1 MNQNGAD
8 IKNQAMNRLN
18 NYYKSVI
25 KDEEIIF
32 RLKTTLKMTL
42 IPIISGCVMAG
53 FLWVL
58 LQLNLY
64 FFEAN
69 GYEGWQTFR
78 ESYYEFIV
86 GRSLRLAPYISL
98 FIAIV
103 AITGIYVSDL
113 LLRPF
118 RIIGDYCEKVVNG
131 EEASYDPDFFTD
143 LKLLTT
149 FSELFFL
156 NIHNTRKAGRKLDS
170 MDIPKKYTRIHQPV
184 SETAF
189 FLQYFLYILIVS
201 ICAYMALYIVAVDI
215 HHEIINLA
223 NETLRSSKMMS
234 YFFTKQTEVLQ
245 QVLTVVMVG
254 HLLLYVAL
262 ARHLYYKVCGPA
274 FGIFATM
281 RSFLKGN
288 YSSRV
293 HLIGYYYLRTHCRKL
308 NRYLDQMQK
317 ELT

>member
-1 MNQNGAD
+1 MSQ
-8 IKNQAMNRLN
+8 
-18 NYYKSVI
+18 KSVWM
-25 KDEEIIF
+25 KSPFMSKLLSYLKGVSRDEEVIF

-42 IPIISGCVMAG
+42 IPIASGCIMAG
-53 FLWVL
+53 FLYVL
-58 LQLNLY
+58 LEMNLY

-69 GYEGWQTFR
+69 GYQGWQSFK
-78 ESYYEFIV
+78 EVYYEFIIGSTLKLV
-86 GRSLRLAPYISL
+86 PYIAG
-98 FIAIV
+98 FIAVV

-131 EEASYDPDFFTD
+131 EDTSYDPDFFTD

-156 NIHNTRKAGRKLDS
+156 NIHNTRKAKRSLEP
-170 MDIPKKYTRIHQPV
+170 MDIPTKYTRIHQPV

-201 ICAYMALYIVAVDI
+201 ICAYMALYIATVDM
-215 HHEIINLA
+215 HQGIINLA
-223 NETLRSSKMMS
+223 GESLKSSKMMT
-234 YFFTKQTEVLQ
+234 YFFNRQTEVLQ
-245 QVLTVVMVG
+245 DVLQVVMFG
-254 HLLLYVAL
+254 HILMYVAL

-281 RSFLKGN
+281 RAFLKGN

-308 NRYLDQMQK
+308 NRYLDLMQK

>member
-1 MNQNGAD
+1 MNESA
-8 IKNQAMNRLN
+8 IKVKEQAKQGFLRFF
-18 NYYKSVI
+18 KSLT

-32 RLKTTLKMTL
+32 RLKTTAKMTL
-42 IPIISGCVMAG
+42 IPIISGCVMMG
-53 FLWVL
+53 FVWVL

-69 GYEGWQTFR
+69 GYQGLQVFR
-78 ESYYEFIV
+78 EAYYEFIV
-86 GRSLRLAPYISL
+86 GRLMNIIPYIAG
-98 FIAIV
+98 FIIV
-103 AITGIYVSDL
+103 VAVTGIYVSDL

-118 RIIGDYCEKVVNG
+118 RIIGDYCEKVCNG

-143 LKLLTT
+143 LKLLTS

-156 NIHNTRKAGRKLDS
+156 NIHNTKKAGRKLEA

-201 ICAYMALYIVAVDI
+201 ICAYLALYVVTVNF
-215 HHEIINLA
+215 HQEVVNLA
-223 NETLRSSKMMS
+223 SETLRQDSGMT
-234 YFFTKQTEVLQ
+234 YFFSKQKEVLQ
-245 QVLTVVMVG
+245 DVLTVVMVG
-254 HLLLYVAL
+254 HILLYIAL
-262 ARHLYYKVCGPA
+262 ARHLYDKVCGPA

-281 RSFLKGN
+281 RSYLKGN

-308 NRYLDQMQK
+308 NRYLDQMEK

>member
-1 MNQNGAD
+1 MSQNGTN
-8 IKNQAMNRLN
+8 IKSQTLDKIQGVFKTAL
-18 NYYKSVI
+18 

-32 RLKTTLKMTL
+32 RLKTTAKMTF
-42 IPIISGCVMAG
+42 IPIVTGFVMMG
-53 FLWVL
+53 FLWVI

-69 GYEGWQTFR
+69 GHQGWQSFR
-78 ESYYEFIV
+78 EAYFEFIV
-86 GRSLRLAPYISL
+86 GRMMLLAPYFFI
-98 FIAIV
+98 FIAII

-118 RIIGDYCEKVVNG
+118 RTIGDYCEKVVNG
-131 EEASYDPDFFTD
+131 EDASYDPDFFTD

-156 NIHNTRKAGRKLDS
+156 NIQNARNNNRK
-170 MDIPKKYTRIHQPV
+170 MEPVEIPKKYTRIHQPV
-184 SETAF
+184 SETSF
-189 FLQYFLYILIVS
+189 FLQYFLYILIVT
-201 ICAYMALYIVAVDI
+201 ICTYMALYITAVNI
-215 HHEIINLA
+215 HTEIINLA
-223 NETLRSSKMMS
+223 NQTLRNSGSMN
-234 YFFTKQTEVLQ
+234 YFFTMQADVLQ
-245 QVLTVVMVG
+245 DVLVVVMLA
-254 HLLLYVAL
+254 HIILYVTL

-281 RSFLKGN
+281 RSYLKGN

-293 HLIGYYYLRTHCRKL
+293 HLIGYYYLRNHCRKI
-308 NRYLDQMQK
+308 NRYLDKMQK

>member
-1 MNQNGAD
+1 MSQNGAFFKFETFGRLQGF
-8 IKNQAMNRLN
+8 IKTIM
-18 NYYKSVI
+18 

-42 IPIISGCVMAG
+42 IPICSGLVMCG
-53 FLWVL
+53 FLWVI

-69 GYEGWQTFR
+69 AYQGWRAFR
-78 ESYYEFIV
+78 EAYYEFIV
-86 GRSLRLAPYISL
+86 GRTLRLAPYMAL

-118 RIIGDYCEKVVNG
+118 RTIGDYCEKIVNG
-131 EEASYDPDFFTD
+131 EDVGYDPDFFSD

-156 NIHNTRKAGRKLDS
+156 NIQTAKKNQRK
-170 MDIPKKYTRIHQPV
+170 MEPVEIPRKYTRIHQPV

-201 ICAYMALYIVAVDI
+201 ICTYMALYIAAVDI
-215 HHEIINLA
+215 HSEIINLA
-223 NETLRSSKMMS
+223 NETLKHNDMMN
-234 YFFTKQTEVLQ
+234 YFFSGQGEVLQ
-245 QVLTVVMVG
+245 DVLWGVMVI
-254 HLLLYVAL
+254 HLVLYLLL

-281 RSFLKGN
+281 RSYLKGN

-293 HLIGYYYLRTHCRKL
+293 HLIGYYYLRNHCRKI
-308 NRYLDQMQK
+308 NRYLDKMQK

>member
-1 MNQNGAD
+1 MDQTGTE
-8 IKNQAMNRLN
+8 IKRKLFKKTSSYINTAT
-18 NYYKSVI
+18 

-42 IPIISGCVMAG
+42 IPVISGCVMAL

-58 LQLNLY
+58 LQMNLY

-69 GYEGWQTFR
+69 GYQGWQAFR
-78 ESYYEFIV
+78 EAYYEFIV
-86 GRSLRLAPYISL
+86 GRTLKLAPYVFM

-103 AITGIYVSDL
+103 AITGVYVSDL

-118 RIIGDYCEKVVNG
+118 RIIGDYCERVTSG
-131 EEASYDPDFFTD
+131 QDASYDPDFFTD

-156 NIHNTRKAGRKLDS
+156 AIHNTRKAGRKLEP
-170 MDIPKKYTRIHQPV
+170 MDVPKKYTRIHQPV

-201 ICAYMALYIVAVDI
+201 ICAYMALYIAAVDI
-215 HHEIINLA
+215 HSEILNLA
-223 NETLRSSKMMS
+223 HETLQQNKMMS
-234 YFFTKQTEVLQ
+234 YFFSKQSEVLQ
-245 QVLTVVMVG
+245 DVLTVVMVG
-254 HLLLYVAL
+254 HLVLYIAL
-262 ARHLYYKVCGPA
+262 ARHLYFKVCGPA

-293 HLIGYYYLRTHCRKL
+293 HLIGYYYLRVHCRKL

>member
-1 MNQNGAD
+1 MNM
-8 IKNQAMNRLN
+8 KSQAMNRVTG
-18 NYYKSVI
+18 YFRSVS
-25 KDEEIIF
+25 KDEEIVF

-42 IPIISGCVMAG
+42 IPVISGCVMAG

-69 GYEGWQTFR
+69 GYQGWQSFR
-78 ESYYEFIV
+78 VAYYEFIV
-86 GRSLRLAPYISL
+86 GRTLTLAPYMAM
-98 FIAIV
+98 FIAVV

-118 RIIGDYCEKVVNG
+118 RIIGDYCERIVNG

-156 NIHNTRKAGRKLDS
+156 QVHNTRKANRKLEP
-170 MDIPKKYTRIHQPV
+170 MDIPKKYTKIHQPV

-201 ICAYMALYIVAVDI
+201 ICAYMALYIATVNM
-215 HHEIINLA
+215 HQEIINLA
-223 NETLRSSKMMS
+223 GETLKSSEMMT
-234 YFFTKQTEVLQ
+234 YFFNRQSDVLQ
-245 QVLTVVMVG
+245 DVLTVVMIG
-254 HLLLYVAL
+254 HLILYTAL

-308 NRYLDQMQK
+308 NRYLDLMQK